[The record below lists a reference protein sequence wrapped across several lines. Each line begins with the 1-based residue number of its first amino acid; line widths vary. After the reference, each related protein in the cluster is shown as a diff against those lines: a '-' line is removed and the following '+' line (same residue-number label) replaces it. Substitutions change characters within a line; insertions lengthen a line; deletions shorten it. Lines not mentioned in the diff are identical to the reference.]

1 MITPSQLNAN
11 ALGTD
16 SLGVNRLAK
25 VVYAGLNTSLLRLEL
40 AANDR
45 QIPVLDEDG
54 EPTGEVRTASAPKL
68 EEDEEEGEHR
78 VIQGDDLPFTEI
90 KPYLSDALAK
100 NFVLRQA
107 TRHAA
112 LQLLPVARILC
123 HARPVT
129 PNVQE
134 IKEAMDEMV
143 KNYAVAS
150 VLGTHGTQIPKADYA
165 VRSRPNGATNGS
177 SISSQPKAATPPAG
191 SCPLLALPPELITNI
206 LRAYTTIEPVPLPP
220 NPSLASSYQPT
231 QEAAPVFASALS
243 DQQFARIIHLAEDRS
258 TLKGYTQRYDRRSP
272 TGDKKDSR
280 SSGRVSLHDGNAFLS
295 YVGCLEYERRP
306 A

>member
-1 MITPSQLNAN
+1 MRVAPAP
-11 ALGTD
+11 
-16 SLGVNRLAK
+16 
-25 VVYAGLNTSLLRLEL
+25 RLE
-40 AANDR
+40 
-45 QIPVLDEDG
+45 DE
-54 EPTGEVRTASAPKL
+54 L
-68 EEDEEEGEHR
+68 EEDEDR
-78 VIQGDDLPFTEI
+78 VIMGDDLPFAQI

-112 LQLLPVARILC
+112 LQLLPVARILS

-134 IKEAMDEMV
+134 IKDAMDEMV
-143 KNYAVAS
+143 KNYAVATI
-150 VLGTHGTQIPKADYA
+150 LTKGAQTPKAEYSIKSH
-165 VRSRPNGATNGS
+165 VNGTLNGKNLS
-177 SISSQPKAATPPAG
+177 PESKAATPPAG
-191 SCPLLALPPELITNI
+191 SCPLLKLPPELITNI
-206 LRAYTTIEPVPLPP
+206 LRAYTTVEPIPLPP

-231 QEAAPVFASALS
+231 QEATPAFASALT

-258 TLKGYTQRYDRRSP
+258 TLNGYTQRYDRRSP

-280 SSGRVSLHDGNAFLS
+280 SSGRVSLHNQFAFLS